1 MKRIQ
6 ILNRIP
12 KEEKYC
18 RGKRI
23 LRFFSVCIVCIVF
36 LCVSAFA
43 DDGRGIQEEKVV
55 TLVWEG
61 SNTDVK
67 TTEWNVRSVQ
77 IHTEDVGMGNGKVYD
92 YIGVTLLDLM
102 KLAGADECTK
112 ALVKSTDGLIGEV
125 SAADIRN
132 YDIALVNGYADGKP
146 IKAGA
151 GGPLKIVFPVTEH
164 PELRDSYS
172 FRSWKWYV
180 CEVNSSDSRQMRP
193 PGRLSGALNM
203 LANLENSAV
212 ATGLEQVS
220 FHSNPKERQCQSMLK
235 LPHNCTHLTH

>member
-6 ILNRIP
+6 ILNRTP
-12 KEEKYC
+12 KEEKYF

-43 DDGRGIQEEKVV
+43 DDGREIQEETVV
-55 TLVWEG
+55 TLVREG

-102 KLAGADECTK
+102 KLAGADECTFF
-112 ALVKSTDGLIGEV
+112 LKSTRYSDVPSSGFF
-125 SAADIRN
+125 S
-132 YDIALVNGYADGKP
+132 
-146 IKAGA
+146 
-151 GGPLKIVFPVTEH
+151 PVT
-164 PELRDSYS
+164 
-172 FRSWKWYV
+172 
-180 CEVNSSDSRQMRP
+180 VNP
-193 PGRLSGALNM
+193 CLS
-203 LANLENSAV
+203 
-212 ATGLEQVS
+212 
-220 FHSNPKERQCQSMLK
+220 
-235 LPHNCTHLTH
+235 